1 MVNSK
6 HIKHKIIII
15 GDSHVRGLSEKIG
28 NCLDDSFSVLGI
40 SKPNAYIETI
50 TSSKHLKVE
59 NLTKEDS
66 IIFFGG
72 TRDIS
77 KNEAKNGLRSLKELT
92 QRTTNT
98 KLILLEAPHRYDLP
112 PSSCVNNEVKLYN
125 KRLQSFVTISD
136 HVRVLKTHTE
146 RKQHTRHGLH
156 LNNRGKDWI
165 MNNIVKEIRNLNL
178 SCKASSPIKLPWRDE
193 MMDPGNQVTL
203 VRVNDDMEYTNPSCK
218 NDGQL
223 EYRRNAKEMDS
234 LPQVTME
241 CPEQTSKRDSN
252 QQDEIIPRKS
262 TRLKQLPLIKYQDFL
277 C

>member
-15 GDSHVRGLSEKIG
+15 GDSPVRGLSEKIG

-40 SKPNAYIETI
+40 LKPNADIETI
-50 TSSKHLKVE
+50 MSPRHLKVE

-98 KLILLEAPHRYDLP
+98 KLILLEALHRYDLL

-125 KRLQSFVTISD
+125 KRL
-136 HVRVLKTHTE
+136 
-146 RKQHTRHGLH
+146 
-156 LNNRGKDWI
+156 
-165 MNNIVKEIRNLNL
+165 
-178 SCKASSPIKLPWRDE
+178 
-193 MMDPGNQVTL
+193 
-203 VRVNDDMEYTNPSCK
+203 
-218 NDGQL
+218 
-223 EYRRNAKEMDS
+223 
-234 LPQVTME
+234 
-241 CPEQTSKRDSN
+241 
-252 QQDEIIPRKS
+252 
-262 TRLKQLPLIKYQDFL
+262 
-277 C
+277 